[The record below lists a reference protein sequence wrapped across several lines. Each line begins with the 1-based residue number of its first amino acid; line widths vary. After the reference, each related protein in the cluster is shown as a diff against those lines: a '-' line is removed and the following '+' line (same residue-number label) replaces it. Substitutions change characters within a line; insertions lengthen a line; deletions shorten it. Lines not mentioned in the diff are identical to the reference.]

1 MNLQCNMLTFEEK
14 FALNMYGHH
23 VMILRVDNTSSTED
37 LPKTLSPVQL
47 NNACRPFPLKKNIFH
62 LSH

>member
-1 MNLQCNMLTFEEK
+1 MLTFEEK

-23 VMILRVDNTSSTED
+23 VMIPRVDNTSFYNTIED

-47 NNACRPFPLKKNIFH
+47 NNACHPFPF
-62 LSH
+62 